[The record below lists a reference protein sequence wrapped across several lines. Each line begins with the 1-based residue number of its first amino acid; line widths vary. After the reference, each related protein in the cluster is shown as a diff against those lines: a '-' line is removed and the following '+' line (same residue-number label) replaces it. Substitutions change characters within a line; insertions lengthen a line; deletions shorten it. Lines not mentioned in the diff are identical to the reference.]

1 MRVALR
7 TFTPSPKYGN
17 RKVTIGTETFDS
29 QAEARRWHELTLLRR
44 AGLIRDL
51 RRQVSFELV
60 PAVPRDG
67 DTPAQRALHYIADFV
82 YVDEDGQSVVEDV
95 KGFRTD
101 VYRIK
106 ARLML
111 WRHGIKIKEVK

>member
-7 TFTPSPKYGN
+7 TFTPLPKYGN
-17 RKVTIGTETFDS
+17 RKVIVGAEKFDS
-29 QAEARRWHELTLLRR
+29 QAEARRWGELQALQR
-44 AGLIRDL
+44 AGVIRDL
-51 RRQVSFELV
+51 QRQVRYELV
-60 PAVPRDG
+60 PAVPREG
-67 DTPAQRALHYIADFV
+67 DMPAQRALHYVADFV
-82 YVDEDGQSVVEDV
+82 YLGEDGQRVVEDV

-111 WRHGIKIKEVK
+111 WLHGVRIKEVK

>member
-1 MRVALR
+1 MRLG
-7 TFTPSPKYGN
+7 TFTPRPKYGN
-17 RKVTIGTETFDS
+17 RKVTLGAEKFDS
-29 QAEARRWHELTLLRR
+29 QAEARRWGELQALQR
-44 AGLIRDL
+44 AGRISDL
-51 RRQVSFELV
+51 QRQVRYELV

-67 DTPAQRALHYIADFV
+67 DTPAQRALHYVADFV
-82 YVDEDGQSVVEDV
+82 YLGEDGQRVVEDV

-111 WRHGIKIKEVK
+111 WRYGIRVKEVGV